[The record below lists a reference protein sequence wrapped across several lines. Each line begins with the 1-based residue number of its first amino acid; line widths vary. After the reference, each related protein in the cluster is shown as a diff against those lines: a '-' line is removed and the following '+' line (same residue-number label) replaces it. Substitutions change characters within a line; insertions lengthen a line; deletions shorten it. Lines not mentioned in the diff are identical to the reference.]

1 MKFSVVH
8 ARDAAKKL
16 SKLDTKTRKR
26 ILERLR
32 QLEDDPYDSRIGKP
46 LVNALGRWS
55 SRIGATWRIVYRVER
70 DEKQV
75 IVDAIQPRG
84 EVYRRL

>member
-1 MKFSVVH
+1 MKFSVVL

-26 ILERLR
+26 ILGRLR